1 MSFGFAPAPR
11 DQGPAQIQE
20 VCELLRAVQNT
31 DSSLRQA
38 AEKKLGE
45 VWSDPVKS
53 NDLVRQ
59 LALLLSA
66 REAGG
71 APVELRQEAAV
82 LLKHCAAG
90 GGSAYPQLWPDLDE
104 SVQELLKGH
113 LLSAVTQDSSA
124 PVRRN
129 AASAA
134 AAIADFVAS
143 SLEELMKEWPQLLP
157 ALEGLV
163 QPGSDAGARVAA
175 LGLLR
180 ELAGVIGEGLLKRGA
195 QATAMFQSC
204 LSDNDAGVRSAA
216 CQLLLQMVEDVAH
229 EGEAVQVLGQAMP
242 GVTATIGGL
251 AASPTHE
258 DLLRDTLESL
268 ISAADEEPEF
278 FKDHDLQNLWPLL
291 VQLCSARHFAD
302 DDVRH
307 SAMEA
312 AMSIVTGNFEDFCK
326 PEGQPFLEKI
336 IALNI
341 EWMFDVEQD
350 VDAWTAQAD
359 APEEDDEIDGDTVQL
374 GEENL
379 DRLAEKASDVEQ
391 CEDVFLPVLFKAIR
405 VLMGAPDVTW
415 QHSRAAVMAVSQV
428 VEHIEDESWVDQC
441 VHFIAE
447 RLAHVHPRVRFAA
460 FQAVGQ
466 VAYDQEPYVQ
476 DSHHELLLAAIVT
489 GLNDVNVRVA
499 TNAANAFV
507 SFGEE
512 LDRDALEPH
521 IDELMGRLFD
531 RLKQAQTRSMQEQ
544 ALAAIAMVGEIAEDL
559 FEPYYKHVMPE
570 LKAIIAR
577 ASSDDERTIRGK
589 AFECVSLIGDAV
601 GKDVFLP
608 DAQEVMQTM
617 ATAMQKGF
625 AADDTTRE
633 YVHEAA
639 GRIATTLKREFK
651 PYVPALLPSVFAVLA
666 QRPKEVDVDSD
677 DDDEK
682 ADMSLRM
689 VGEKV
694 LGLKTAVLD
703 EMQESM
709 SLIGTLIEALE
720 DDYCEFLPITC
731 QALSPLLDFPLSS
744 GLREAAFKTWESLTE
759 CTRSAVEASKCDRG
773 SLCELV
779 RKFLEALLMQMAK
792 CPESKDL
799 DEELL
804 GALQAEATGIG
815 GVIRKAGPGVL
826 AKADVDALVKALM
839 QLLLRVHGDDEAEPD
854 TSMGMRHRKGK
865 GAAAAAD
872 DDEENEESDAEDE
885 PVATRQSV
893 RYCLVDVAGALM
905 KTSPAEFAEVGLKPF
920 LDLIQKLLQQGVPDA
935 ERSLALYLAEDV
947 VEYLGEASVPFWH
960 LFMEQACHA
969 VTDKSPVVRQ
979 YACGVIGAGSR
990 LPAFAPAARAA
1001 AGQLGRLIQKHG
1013 ERHRR
1018 RRAATQEA
1026 KQVALAT
1033 DSAIRAFGV
1042 LVRHQESTL
1051 GADAAQGWGLWL
1063 TNLPL
1068 RCDHEE
1074 GQKAHQQLLELVVA
1088 SHPVITAPGNLPR
1101 VLGIFADVYKTK
1113 FSCKDLDAGIVEVAR
1128 RANESM
1134 QGVAASL
1141 SEKQQK
1147 KLAQAAKDGGRAQ

>member
-1 MSFGFAPAPR
+1 
-11 DQGPAQIQE
+11 
-20 VCELLRAVQNT
+20 
-31 DSSLRQA
+31 
-38 AEKKLGE
+38 
-45 VWSDPVKS
+45 
-53 NDLVRQ
+53 
-59 LALLLSA
+59 
-66 REAGG
+66 
-71 APVELRQEAAV
+71 
-82 LLKHCAAG
+82 
-90 GGSAYPQLWPDLDE
+90 
-104 SVQELLKGH
+104 
-113 LLSAVTQDSSA
+113 
-124 PVRRN
+124 
-129 AASAA
+129 
-134 AAIADFVAS
+134 
-143 SLEELMKEWPQLLP
+143 MKEWPQLLP

-779 RKFLEALLMQMAK
+779 RKFLEALLVQMAK
-792 CPESKDL
+792 CPDQGPRR
-799 DEELL
+799 
-804 GALQAEATGIG
+804 GAPGRPAG
-815 GVIRKAGPGVL
+815 GGDRDRWRDSEGWAGRAGEGGRRR
-826 AKADVDALVKALM
+826 AGEGA
-839 QLLLRVHGDDEAEPD
+839 H
-854 TSMGMRHRKGK
+854 
-865 GAAAAAD
+865 AAAAAR
-872 DDEENEESDAEDE
+872 A
-885 PVATRQSV
+885 RG
-893 RYCLVDVAGALM
+893 RRGRAGHLHGHAA
-905 KTSPAEFAEVGLKPF
+905 P
-920 LDLIQKLLQQGVPDA
+920 QGQ
-935 ERSLALYLAEDV
+935 
-947 VEYLGEASVPFWH
+947 G
-960 LFMEQACHA
+960 
-969 VTDKSPVVRQ
+969 
-979 YACGVIGAGSR
+979 G
-990 LPAFAPAARAA
+990 
-1001 AGQLGRLIQKHG
+1001 GRGRGRRRG
-1013 ERHRR
+1013 ERGVGRR
-1018 RRAATQEA
+1018 RRARGHAPVRALLPRGCGWRAHEDVPCGVRRGGLEALPRPHPEASSAGRSRRRAQPRALPGGGRGGVFGRGQRPLLAPLHGAGLPRRHRQEPGGAPVRLRCHRRGLPAARLRARGAGRGGAAGAADPEARRAPQAWAAREA